1 MLTTP
6 ESPCK
11 NKELLHVFGSVSICL
26 FRKTNSLE
34 ICKCLIE
41 KNILQVK
48 KQWRAD
54 QILS

>member
-34 ICKCLIE
+34 ICKRLIE
-41 KNILQVK
+41 RNILQVK
-48 KQWRAD
+48 KQW
-54 QILS
+54 